1 MRIIFYLLMLS
12 VVYCSEEQIFE
23 TKTAHVGANIKL
35 TCPRR
40 STGTLFWIKL
50 VSGNFPKIFGRSFSS
65 QRVDQRIRTATEDG
79 IFDLY
84 ISKVQ
89 DSDTGVYFC
98 VKTLSRDLIFLRGT
112 FLKVEGPEPAFTTA
126 LPSDPVHL
134 AHTVTLQ
141 CSILR
146 DFQNKS
152 CPTDKRMFCL
162 SAKSHQSHLDLNY
175 SCVNGEDE
183 YEKNPEELSAKTC
196 FYSYFR
202 NFSSF
207 DFQAYYCSVAT
218 CVESSSGDK
227 TKGDTAAVDRS
238 NSKRNNIF
246 FYLFIATLAISV
258 IVIAFLVY
266 SIKKL
271 KTNSHVYSNAALE
284 TNGISGGDQEN
295 PQTDEDTLVY
305 STATFKKV
313 SKSVERH
320 KKPTEED
327 SIYAAVKAPVLD

>member
-23 TKTAHVGANIKL
+23 TKIAHVGANIKL

-89 DSDTGVYFC
+89 ESDTGVYFC

-162 SAKSHQSHLDLNY
+162 SAKSHRSHLDLNY

-218 CVESSSGDK
+218 CVESFSGDK

-295 PQTDEDTLVY
+295 PQMRIRWYILQQLL
-305 STATFKKV
+305 KK
-313 SKSVERH
+313 
-320 KKPTEED
+320 
-327 SIYAAVKAPVLD
+327 